1 MSGSVTLNS
10 RIFSGRSTSKSSS
23 EVHSKG
29 KNESKNTRLNVTG
42 MIAQI
47 ESMVKF
53 AKTPVSNLDSV
64 THQKLMD
71 LRKAAWQMN
80 KTPSY
85 KEIVASIKKHFGGDG
100 ELESGTVG
108 AFFYGCMI
116 PSDYEGCLTCSQ
128 YCAGSIPPAYVA
140 GLKECDSNVA
150 VRTKS
155 GLRITYVNSA
165 SDELLIHT
173 SDNFESISDADY
185 NTLKKMGIKSVILS
199 SSKDDSC
206 KQTRSSLD
214 SYSLRSKEDFMS
226 EDSQFQKQRK
236 TQYKTVEPE
245 RIHGGSNNTEGWGF
259 AWIIGAAIIILVII
273 GIVAYFFCR
282 SSPVQAKS
290 AVQKKESCYSPG
302 YC

>member
-29 KNESKNTRLNVTG
+29 KTESKNTRLNVTG
-42 MIAQI
+42 MVAQI

-53 AKTPVSNLDSV
+53 AKTPVANLDSV

-85 KEIVASIKKHFGGDG
+85 KEIVAAIKKHFGGET

-108 AFFYGCMI
+108 AFFFGCMI

-155 GLRITYVNSA
+155 GLRLTFVNSG

-173 SDNFESISDADY
+173 SDDFESISDSDY
-185 NTLKKMGIKSVILS
+185 NTLKKMGIKTVVLS
-199 SSKDDSC
+199 SSKADSR

-236 TQYKTVEPE
+236 TQYNTVEPE
-245 RIHGGSNNTEGWGF
+245 RIHGGSNTDGWGF
-259 AWIIGAAIIILVII
+259 AWIIGAALIILIII
-273 GIVAYFFCR
+273 GIAAYFFSYR
-282 SSPVQAKS
+282 SSTQTQPT
-290 AVQKKESCYSPG
+290 VQKKEDCYSPG